1 MFEACSDA
9 ALIDGIGA
17 ASRAESAA
25 LAQRFALIGELDAR
39 RALELVERRLWRTDP
54 YEEVAAEIS
63 AAQNISR
70 GRAGGQI
77 NFARALRD
85 GLPAVAA
92 VFATG
97 AIDYRMVDTI
107 ISRTD
112 TVEPDRKAALD
123 AALAR
128 HCVKWMRLSGPKLA
142 DRVDLWVAKHD
153 PAAVRVPPK
162 AKGNRFVDIG
172 ERGAGMAG
180 IYAHLESADAAL
192 FDSRL
197 DALADT
203 VCANDPRTK
212 DQRRADAIRPLA
224 RREST
229 LACRCGSPDCPA
241 AAQRSALG
249 EIVINVLAE
258 QATLDGTSDHPG
270 YLPGFGVLPA
280 ESVRE
285 LATAGA
291 TVTPVALPTDQPA
304 AGYRPT
310 ATQAAFVRWRDL
322 TCRFPGC
329 DAPAQVCDIDHTT
342 PYPYGPTHPSNTK
355 LYCRTHHLIKTFYA
369 GFGWTERQHPD
380 GTITWIAPTGH
391 SYSTDP
397 HGGTL
402 FPALAQPTADLGDI
416 TVPDPSPHRAMM
428 MPTRRQTREQD
439 RRDRITK
446 ERRERTELNAQEQRE
461 RQAWLA
467 ANYQPP
473 PF

>member
-1 MFEACSDA
+1 
-9 ALIDGIGA
+9 
-17 ASRAESAA
+17 
-25 LAQRFALIGELDAR
+25 
-39 RALELVERRLWRTDP
+39 
-54 YEEVAAEIS
+54 
-63 AAQNISR
+63 
-70 GRAGGQI
+70 
-77 NFARALRD
+77 
-85 GLPAVAA
+85 
-92 VFATG
+92 
-97 AIDYRMVDTI
+97 
-107 ISRTD
+107 
-112 TVEPDRKAALD
+112 
-123 AALAR
+123 
-128 HCVKWMRLSGPKLA
+128 
-142 DRVDLWVAKHD
+142 
-153 PAAVRVPPK
+153 
-162 AKGNRFVDIG
+162 
-172 ERGAGMAG
+172 
-180 IYAHLESADAAL
+180 
-192 FDSRL
+192 
-197 DALADT
+197 
-203 VCANDPRTK
+203 
-212 DQRRADAIRPLA
+212 
-224 RREST
+224 
-229 LACRCGSPDCPA
+229 
-241 AAQRSALG
+241 
-249 EIVINVLAE
+249 VLAE
-258 QATLDGTSDHPG
+258 QATLDGPGHDHPG
-270 YLPGFGVLPA
+270 YLRVSGFCPP
-280 ESVRE
+280 SRCE